1 MVCRADRG
9 YPAAMGSMPSVAA
22 SSQWVDEDGVRQ
34 PSGDVH
40 AWTPGTNQTL
50 CGLALSRSRLARFPH
65 ATWADAVW
73 LEQTSAQRLSLCPR
87 CTAATTPRAER
98 GRRWT
103 RVRPRP

>member
-1 MVCRADRG
+1 MSAQPC
-9 YPAAMGSMPSVAA
+9 VAA

-50 CGLALSRSRLARFPH
+50 CGLALSRSRLARYPH
-65 ATWADAVW
+65 VPWADAVW
-73 LEQTSAQRLSLCPR
+73 LSQTGDHNLHLCTR
-87 CTAATTPRAER
+87 CVAATTPRAQR
-98 GRRWT
+98 SGRNWT

>member
-1 MVCRADRG
+1 MSTA
-9 YPAAMGSMPSVAA
+9 PAVAA

-50 CGLALSRSRLARFPH
+50 CGQALGRSRLARFQH
-65 ATWADAVW
+65 VGWADAVW
-73 LEQTSAQRLSLCPR
+73 LEQTSDHGLHLCPK
-87 CTAATTPRAER
+87 CVAATTPRAQR